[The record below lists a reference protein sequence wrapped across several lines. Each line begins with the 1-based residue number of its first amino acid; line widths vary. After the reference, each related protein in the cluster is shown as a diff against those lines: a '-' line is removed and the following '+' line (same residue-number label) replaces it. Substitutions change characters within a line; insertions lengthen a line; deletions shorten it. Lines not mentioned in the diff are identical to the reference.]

1 MGFYLHC
8 AVARTADDA
17 EAAAMLAVARAL
29 PVTRAQ
35 PITAPFAGI
44 VAAYKPEE
52 MREHATAAALASGAS
67 EDDACEAGCAAEEEG
82 LDPLVRAFP
91 HVRFAVIDVECFG
104 GHCVYQG
111 HIIGPGERVSVGT
124 SGIAHQKLL
133 AALGAVDPPWN
144 FAPFTRGFFEHGE
157 ASSGPP
163 RRQVLCHV
171 AGMLHDLVLIGI
183 ALLRPPWQVHSASDR
198 HAILGYGDHDLWLS
212 LNVIDDGVDLRV
224 ASHLG
229 VEATVQQINDLVDTL
244 CGHGELRATDPA
256 GAVVRRWS
264 V

>member
-1 MGFYLHC
+1 LRQPIG
-8 AVARTADDA
+8 
-17 EAAAMLAVARAL
+17 
-29 PVTRAQ
+29 TRA
-35 PITAPFAGI
+35 PRPVPSAHAG
-44 VAAYKPEE
+44 
-52 MREHATAAALASGAS
+52 AALKA
-67 EDDACEAGCAAEEEG
+67 
-82 LDPLVRAFP
+82 
-91 HVRFAVIDVECFG
+91 
-104 GHCVYQG
+104 QG
-111 HIIGPGERVSVGT
+111 GT
-124 SGIAHQKLL
+124 SGIAHQQRL

-171 AGMLHDLVLIGI
+171 AGTLHDLVLIGI
-183 ALLRPPWQVHSASDR
+183 ALLRPPWQVYSASDR

-229 VEATVQQINDLVDTL
+229 VEATVQRINDLVDTL

-264 V
+264 L

>member
-44 VAAYKPEE
+44 VATSRRRRCGGG
-52 MREHATAAALASGAS
+52 REHDGGRAGLGAS

-82 LDPLVRAFP
+82 LNPLVRAFP

-104 GHCVYQG
+104 GRCVYQG

-124 SGIAHQKLL
+124 SGIAHQQLL

-171 AGMLHDLVLIGI
+171 AGTLRDVIGL
-183 ALLRPPWQVHSASDR
+183 ALLRPPWQVHTR
-198 HAILGYGDHDLWLS
+198 
-212 LNVIDDGVDLRV
+212 
-224 ASHLG
+224 
-229 VEATVQQINDLVDTL
+229 ATVTRSSGTATMT
-244 CGHGELRATDPA
+244 CGC
-256 GAVVRRWS
+256 S
-264 V
+264 